1 MKTIS
6 QFGGVLLALFLCLF
20 LLPVPAGA
28 EESGKIGDSGVYW
41 SLDNDTLTISGTG
54 AMPDNL
60 DSWPWN
66 DRKDEINTVFIGEN
80 VTSIGVEAFYNCT
93 NLEEVTFAEGSQLE
107 TIGDAAFSG
116 CKSLTSI
123 KIPANVTSIGNYA
136 FNNCTSLTSI
146 GIPASVTSIGRY
158 AFHSCSGLQM
168 VTFGEKSQLTAIGNY
183 AFAAC
188 KLLDS
193 INIPASVTS
202 IEEYAFQNCSAL
214 TTVTF
219 KDNSQLK
226 TIGVSA
232 FQTCTS
238 LSSITIPASV
248 TSIRNSA
255 FYNCISLTTVTFNG
269 VSERL
274 TIGDGAF
281 ESCVFLKTINIP
293 TAQGYGGGNWPI
305 GVDYV
310 VSGPEGQTTYRH
322 LIVNKSGGDE
332 SCTVTPGTSL
342 ARVGGSVTLAAA
354 TGSGYYCSGWEVK
367 GVGTT
372 GTTDNDQQLTFTMPA
387 ADVTVTANFEKTT
400 GIYIGKTPLKENTY
414 YVVPESSGWSQDVV
428 EASTTPTDN
437 YALLTEDKTD
447 GYTLT
452 LHNFKYTGLGYEYED
467 SNFHHYAAIF
477 ANQDLT
483 IHLEGN
489 NSVTES
495 GNYNVDS
502 YTTYG
507 IYVVGEALTVTGEG
521 SLTATGGAINY
532 NGSSY
537 GVCVLNGSLTVS
549 GAELTGQGG
558 TGYDSQGV
566 SSATRITVKED
577 GKLTGIGGNSIGQSM
592 GLYSGSLT
600 VSGELVAKGGTAIS
614 SYGVQNS
621 GAITIKVTSGRIIA
635 TGVSG
640 KNYNSAVASNND
652 VIVKQDNPY
661 AWRTQASD
669 SYTYSNEKAYQYNQ
683 SDTYLEV
690 ASVHTLTVKQAVGGT
705 VSVSPDGSNNC
716 YPAGATI
723 TLTATSNSGYQFSG
737 WKVEGVSVSDTTAN
751 PLTFTMPINNVTVT
765 ASWSPISSGGGVP
778 SRPDPK
784 PEGPSTGGSKGWEDI
799 QQELENAKDGETITI
814 DMNGETEVPG
824 EVWETIAG
832 RDVTVI
838 LDMGENVSWT
848 VDGNDV
854 PAGASFGDMD
864 FGVNLNTTGINV
876 DVINAITGEVSSV
889 QITLAHDGEFGFILT
904 LTAPLGAENAGYW
917 ANLYHYDEDDETLNY
932 ETSGEIKED
941 GTARLRMTHASQ
953 YAIIID
959 KQTHQLPFTDVASG
973 AWYEQ
978 AVRYAYLNGIMAG
991 TSGTAFQPNGT
1002 LSRAMAVQILYNL
1015 EGQPDIS
1022 EENLGYPYSDVDAQ
1036 AWYGNAVYWA
1046 RITGVATGYGDGTFQ
1061 PTDSITR
1068 QEFAQVLYNY
1078 AKYKD
1083 YDLSAQGDL
1092 STFPDAGSIA
1102 GWAETAMS
1110 WANGEGLINGHENGL
1125 IDPTGTATRAQ
1136 AASILTRFDQNV
1148 VEN

>member
-20 LLPVPAGA
+20 LLPTSALA
-28 EESGKIGDSGVYW
+28 EEDSSNIEGSQLNW
-41 SLDNDTLTISGTG
+41 SLNEDGTLTISGTG
-54 AMPDNL
+54 PMPADY
-60 DSWPWN
+60 SAGQWPW
-66 DRKDEINTVFIGEN
+66 DDQRDIIRAVTIEVG
-80 VTSIGVEAFYNCT
+80 VTS
-93 NLEEVTFAEGSQLE
+93 
-107 TIGDAAFSG
+107 IGDAAFQDCS
-116 CKSLTSI
+116 SLSSI
-123 KIPANVTSIGNYA
+123 TIPDSVTAIGNYA
-136 FNNCTSLTSI
+136 FNKCTSLTGI
-146 GIPASVTSIGRY
+146 NIPASVTSIGRY
-158 AFHSCSGLQM
+158 AFHSCSGLKT
-168 VTFGEKSQLTAIGNY
+168 VTFKGNSQLTTIGAYAFEGCTSLTSIGIPASVTFIGDHAFLSCTGLQTVTFDIDSKLGTIGNY
-183 AFAAC
+183 AF
-188 KLLDS
+188 
-193 INIPASVTS
+193 
-202 IEEYAFQNCSAL
+202 
-214 TTVTF
+214 
-219 KDNSQLK
+219 
-226 TIGVSA
+226 
-232 FQTCTS
+232 QTCTN

-248 TSIRNSA
+248 TFIGDHA
-255 FYNCISLTTVTFNG
+255 FYACLYLTTVTFAGTSND
-269 VSERL
+269 VPTIQKDIFENCYNL
-274 TIGDGAF
+274 T
-281 ESCVFLKTINIP
+281 TIYIP
-293 TAQGYGGGNWPI
+293 TAQGYGGGNWPT
-305 GVDYV
+305 GVNYIV
-310 VSGPEGQTTYRH
+310 RSAEGQENTTYRH
-322 LIVNKSGGDE
+322 VIVNKSGGDTT
-332 SCTVTPGTSL
+332 CTVTPGTSL
-342 ARVGGSVTLAAA
+342 ARVGGPVTLTAVA
-354 TGSGYYCSGWEVK
+354 GSGYYFTDWEVK
-367 GVGTT
+367 GVDTT
-372 GTTDNDQQLTFTMPA
+372 GTTDNDQKLSFTMPDGT
-387 ADVTVTANFEKTT
+387 DVTVTANFEKTT

-414 YVVPESSGWSQDVV
+414 YVVPESSGWSQTV
-428 EASTTPTDN
+428 EATTNPGDS
-437 YALLTEDKTD
+437 YALLTGDDTT

-452 LHNFKYTGLGYEYED
+452 LRNFKYTGLGYEYEEP
-467 SNFHHYAAIF
+467 NFHHYAAIF
-477 ANQDLT
+477 ANKSLT
-483 IHLEGN
+483 IELKGE

-495 GNYNVDS
+495 GDYS
-502 YTTYG
+502 HESSTTYG
-507 IYVVGEALTVTGEG
+507 IYVVGGDLKVTGES
-521 SLTATGGAINY
+521 SLTATGGTSAY
-532 NGSSY
+532 GGSF

-549 GAELTGQGG
+549 GAELTGKGG
-558 TGYDSQGV
+558 RGRDSRGV
-566 SSATRITVKED
+566 NATRITVQED
-577 GKLTGIGGNSIGQSM
+577 GKLTGIGEDVDTGQSV
-592 GLYSGSLT
+592 GVYSESLT

-640 KNYNSAVASNND
+640 KNYNSAVASNGN
-652 VIVKQDNPY
+652 VSVKQDNPY
-661 AWRTQASD
+661 AWRTQESGP
-669 SYTYSNEKAYQYNQ
+669 YTYSNVTPYPYSQ

-690 ASVHTLTVKQAVGGT
+690 ASVHTLTVDQTEGGT
-705 VSVSPDGSNNC
+705 VSVSPGGRDDNC
-716 YPAGATI
+716 YHAGAAI
-723 TLTATSNSGYQFSG
+723 TLTATPNSGYQFSG
-737 WKVEGVSVSDTTAN
+737 WKVEGVSVSDTTASS
-751 PLTFTMPINNVTVT
+751 LTFTMPAHEVTVT
-765 ASWSPISSGGGVP
+765 AGWSPISSGGVP

-799 QQELENAKDGETITI
+799 QQELENAKDGETVTI

-941 GTARLRMTHASQ
+941 GTASLRMTHASQ

-959 KQTHQLPFTDVASG
+959 KQTHQLPFTDVTSG

-1022 EENLGYPYSDVDAQ
+1022 GENLGYPYEDVNAQ

-1078 AKYKD
+1078 AQYKG
-1083 YDLSAQGDL
+1083 YDLTVQGDL
-1092 STFPDAGSIA
+1092 SQFPDSGKIA
-1102 GWAETAMS
+1102 GWAKTAMS
-1110 WANGEGLINGHENGL
+1110 WANGNGLINGHDNGL